1 MRSGFRLGR
10 DWIGSQRF
18 TGITPPPALW
28 EMPTRSLFVIAFVYK
43 IVVHMIA
50 CFVANVN
57 KQVEINGKK
66 RETEKRGKDIAI
78 LENLW

>member
-18 TGITPPPALW
+18 TGITPSPALW

-43 IVVHMIA
+43 IDGLIIA
-50 CFVANVN
+50 AFVCFVNDFL
-57 KQVEINGKK
+57 GCLLKK
-66 RETEKRGKDIAI
+66 RETEKWEKI
-78 LENLW
+78 W